1 MRQVYI
7 MRLLTL
13 LFIFIT
19 CSFHP
24 IFAQQQKLHVS
35 TFLSYQSEHFL
46 GLKNGLRSSDNGISK
61 FNVKYDTVNLA
72 SQLALNYDGYNNFN
86 LDESYLQY
94 TKGIAT
100 FGVGK
105 VGRHWSFSDNTS
117 LILSNN
123 SRPSKSIFLK
133 LENRFG
139 YDWLHSKAN
148 WSLEVFNGFTNGS
161 LNDNESMLLGVRA
174 ILSPVEGLDLELIQ
188 TSQWGG
194 IKYNNNISSL
204 GAALIFDTNSG
215 SNSNIN
221 KMAGFGIS
229 YLIPSNILPLRI
241 YGQAIGEDEA
251 GNLPSCFAHLAGLEW
266 TNSKI
271 KYPTIVGIE
280 AIDTRID
287 TTKNGYCGPN
297 TMYNNNTYSYTNYGK
312 TMGEAMDTE
321 GTSLTLYVGSQISEK
336 INIKFTTKSV
346 VINNNN
352 WSGHRLSS
360 NRQSGFINSLSVSWV
375 KNNIGFNGSIYNQ
388 NFNLDKAN
396 IKNGYGVGFFS
407 SIKF

>member
-1 MRQVYI
+1 MRHIEI
-7 MRLLTL
+7 MKLLAL
-13 LFIFIT
+13 VFIFV
-19 CSFHP
+19 SFSIHP
-24 IFAQQQKLHVS
+24 IFAQKQTLRIS
-35 TFLSYQSEHFL
+35 TFLAYYSKHLL
-46 GLKNGLRSSDNGISK
+46 GLENSLRSSDNGISK
-61 FNVKYDTVNLA
+61 FNIEYDTVNSV
-72 SQLALNYDGYNNFN
+72 SQLTLNYDEYNNFT
-86 LDESYLQY
+86 LDGSYLQY

-105 VGRHWSFSDNTS
+105 VDRHWAFSDNTS

-123 SRPSKSIFLK
+123 ARPSESIYLK
-133 LENRFG
+133 LENRFR
-139 YDWLHSKAN
+139 YDWLPSKAK
-148 WSLEVFNGFTNGS
+148 WSFEVFNGLTKGS
-161 LNDNESMLLGVRA
+161 LNGNKSMLLGMRA
-174 ILSPVEGLDLELIQ
+174 ILSPIEGLDFELIQ

-194 IKYNNNISSL
+194 NKYNNGISSL
-204 GAALIFDTNSG
+204 GAALFFNTNSS
-215 SNSNIN
+215 SNANIN
-221 KMAGFGIS
+221 KMSGFGIS
-229 YLIPSNILPLRI
+229 YKLPTIIPLRF

-251 GNLPSCFAHLAGLEW
+251 GNLPSCYAYLTGLEW
-266 TNSKI
+266 TNTKI
-271 KYPTIVGIE
+271 KYPTTVGIE

-287 TTKNGYCGPN
+287 KTTHGNCGPN

-346 VINNNN
+346 VINDNN